1 MTAAAGVGPRAARKR
16 PGHANVTTTPRACAG
31 PADEDEREAARM
43 AGGPLGLGDGP
54 ARERRARGG
63 GQTMREAAS
72 AAGVCLIASRLR
84 V

>member
-54 ARERRARGG
+54 ARERRA
-63 GQTMREAAS
+63 
-72 AAGVCLIASRLR
+72 L
-84 V
+84 